1 MSKHPEPGSDPQ
13 APTPEQV
20 PTPEQARQMLADAR
34 QIERRTTD
42 AVPAPLIT
50 YAILCVLGTMA
61 TLAIH
66 LAARVVPDPSFNA
79 PLVVIV
85 ASMAWVFVAILV
97 PFLFRRPF
105 RRGLAVRWVVYMVIW
120 AVLWAAGMFFGVE
133 TGGLFIAPA
142 FLVVFMIAVTTEAKH
157 AKAVR
162 AAEAGQAPTAD
173 GSTTTG
179 GKAAG
184 GTAAGGST
192 AGGAR

>member
-20 PTPEQARQMLADAR
+20 PTPEQARQMLLDAR

-79 PLVVIV
+79 PLVVII

-105 RRGLAVRWVVYMVIW
+105 RRGLAVRWVVYM
-120 AVLWAAGMFFGVE
+120 VLWAAGMFFGVE

-179 GKAAG
+179 G
-184 GTAAGGST
+184 TAAGGST